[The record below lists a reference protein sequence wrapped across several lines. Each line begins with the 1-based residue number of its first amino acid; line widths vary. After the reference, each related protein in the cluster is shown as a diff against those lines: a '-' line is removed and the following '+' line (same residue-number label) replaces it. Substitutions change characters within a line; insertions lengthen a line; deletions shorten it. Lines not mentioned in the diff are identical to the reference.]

1 LSKRRYES
9 VDASDHRSKEGLMD
23 LSDVPLP
30 EDSQVFTC
38 GPLPFMRHLC
48 SMQSG
53 QSRDADCFRQAGS

>member
-1 LSKRRYES
+1 
-9 VDASDHRSKEGLMD
+9 MD

-30 EDSQVFTC
+30 EDSQVFTG